1 MCAQFDLNGEVAEII
16 GVPGEDK
23 LAARPLEAASV
34 GTFFK
39 GDKD

>member
-23 LAARPLEAASV
+23 LAARPPGSGECWDILQM
-34 GTFFK
+34 
-39 GDKD
+39 